1 VEYYKPESAP
11 SKPGETLAKQKVVEA
26 ILDKHDA
33 ATNGRRF
40 NALLATASIDDAI
53 EYYRL
58 FKEIQ
63 ARRQE
68 QDETFQTLNVACVF
82 SPPAKGNRDIAQL
95 QEDLPQELADN
106 QKEPNRKEEALRE
119 IIADYNARYGTNF
132 DLTTFDGYY
141 QDI

>member
-1 VEYYKPESAP
+1 
-11 SKPGETLAKQKVVEA
+11 
-26 ILDKHDA
+26 
-33 ATNGRRF
+33 
-40 NALLATASIDDAI
+40 ATASIDDAI

-68 QDETFQTLNVACVF
+68 QDETFQPLNVACVF

-141 QDI
+141 QDIQKRIKDQKYSNKDLP